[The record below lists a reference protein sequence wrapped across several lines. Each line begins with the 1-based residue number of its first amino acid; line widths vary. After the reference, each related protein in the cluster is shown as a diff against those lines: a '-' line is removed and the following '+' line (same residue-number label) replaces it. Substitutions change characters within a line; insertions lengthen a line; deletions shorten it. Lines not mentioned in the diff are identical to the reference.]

1 MDSLHCNYQNCKY
14 LHPKRLRSVNQNQN
28 PMFCQEYIPTYAKS
42 ARKNFD
48 PRMNSSNNSPFIRHT
63 QHQYSVVNQEDK
75 TQQNCH
81 TFKEDI
87 PTFAQI
93 VKKDYVGQS
102 PFLGQAIQSQQTVMK
117 QENQVQSNTQD
128 SFLEFMKSQKEILR
142 RLEKLEVQ
150 NNQIQN
156 TYKTLTNC

>member
-1 MDSLHCNYQNCKY
+1 M
-14 LHPKRLRSVNQNQN
+14 
-28 PMFCQEYIPTYAKS
+28 
-42 ARKNFD
+42 
-48 PRMNSSNNSPFIRHT
+48 
-63 QHQYSVVNQEDK
+63 
-75 TQQNCH
+75 
-81 TFKEDI
+81 
-87 PTFAQI
+87 
-93 VKKDYVGQS
+93 KKGYVGQS